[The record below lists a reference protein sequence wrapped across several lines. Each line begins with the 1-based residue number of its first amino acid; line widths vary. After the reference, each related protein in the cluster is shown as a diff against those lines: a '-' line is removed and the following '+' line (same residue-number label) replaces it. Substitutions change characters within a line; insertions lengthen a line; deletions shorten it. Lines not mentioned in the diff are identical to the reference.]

1 MFVNGLSSGK
11 ESLIYSFMITKQR
24 LTIPLIILSLLSM
37 LAIQGYFLI
46 SDFQT
51 NKESFQND
59 VNTSLELIVTDVQE
73 DRLSRQDELHK
84 RDLMDSTL
92 IRIEYEPYEG
102 SGTSISLINV
112 GTDSKEL
119 SFKFSKGFDP
129 DTMTKEAILDKIF
142 RWNGKSTRKERVY
155 YGIGQIIDARMSVY
169 RDTLSANRKLV
180 VSLLNKRFREFKIQ
194 SQYEVVYLQKDSAY
208 QKQTAEFVTE
218 FFEINDK
225 GGSIKM
231 GVIIPK
237 PFWHIVGR
245 SSGVITA
252 SVCAV
257 ILVLFSFWF
266 MTSIIKD
273 QKRLAETKDDF
284 IDNITH
290 ELLTPIS
297 TLSVSLE
304 SLERYNA
311 IDDKK
316 KAKDY
321 LKISK
326 MELNRI
332 TGLVQNVLQVSLHNS
347 SDSKLKMVDS
357 ELVSILKEVID
368 YYAIKS
374 DSPVNFELLTN
385 GEFWVNCDA
394 YHLNNVLYNLVDN
407 AIKYSKDQQA
417 PRITFEIKQGEALT
431 LEVTDNGI
439 GIPYDE
445 KEKVFDKFHRVSQ
458 NGLHKVKGMGIGLYY
473 AKTIMKKMGGELSL
487 KKSSDEG
494 SVFTLTLMKG
504 QESHV

>member
-1 MFVNGLSSGK
+1 MFVNGLFSGK
-11 ESLIYSFMITKQR
+11 ESLIYSFMIKKQR
-24 LTIPLIILSLLSM
+24 LTIPLIILSLFSM
-37 LAIQGYFLI
+37 LAIQGYFLR
-46 SDFQT
+46 SDFQA
-51 NKESFQND
+51 NKESFQKD
-59 VNTSLELIVTDVQE
+59 VNTSLELIIDDVKE
-73 DRLSRQDELHK
+73 DRESRKYELHK
-84 RDLMDSTL
+84 RDLMDTSM
-92 IRIEYEPYEG
+92 IRLEYEPYDS
-102 SGTSISLINV
+102 SGTSVTLIDV
-112 GTDSKEL
+112 VAEDKVL
-119 SFKFSKGFDP
+119 SFKFTKAFDP
-129 DTMTKEAILDKIF
+129 DTMSKEALFSKIF
-142 RWNGKSTRKERVY
+142 RWNEKRQNGSRIYFGLGDAIDKRM
-155 YGIGQIIDARMSVY
+155 IIY
-169 RDTLSANRKLV
+169 RDTLSTNKFLLD
-180 VSLLNKRFREFKIQ
+180 SLLNERFQGFKINTD
-194 SQYEVVYLQKDSAY
+194 YRIVYNAVDSAY
-208 QKQTAEFVTE
+208 QNKGSEFE
-218 FFEINDK
+218 SDFFRVKHKDK
-225 GGSIKM
+225 VLYV

-245 SSGVITA
+245 SSAVITA

-311 IDDKK
+311 IEDKK

-347 SDSKLKMVDS
+347 SDSKLKMVDA
-357 ELVSILKEVID
+357 ELVSILNEVID
-368 YYAIKS
+368 YYAIKT
-374 DSPVNFELLTN
+374 DSPVNFKLLTT
-385 GEFWVNCDA
+385 GEFWVNCDE

-407 AIKYSKDQQA
+407 AIKYSKEQQA
-417 PRITFEIKQGEALT
+417 PRITFEINQGEALT

-445 KEKVFDKFHRVSQ
+445 KERVFDKFHRVSQ
-458 NGLHKVKGMGIGLYY
+458 NGLHNVKGMGIGLYY
-473 AKTIMKKMGGELSL
+473 AKTIMKKMGGDLNL
-487 KKSSDEG
+487 KNSSSEG